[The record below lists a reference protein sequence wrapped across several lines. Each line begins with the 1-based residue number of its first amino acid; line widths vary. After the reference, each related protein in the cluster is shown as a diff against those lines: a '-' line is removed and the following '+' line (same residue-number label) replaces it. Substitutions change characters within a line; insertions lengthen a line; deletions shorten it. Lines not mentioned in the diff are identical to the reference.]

1 MICSVLIHSLGI
13 SLLCFSLKSDYRTSV
28 KMQGGGGGGRDIL
41 VIDLKSLVKAIFLF
55 SWITTPPPPTTTTTT
70 ALLRH
75 TDSLTAERQKSCNH
89 HPVSSKFVIFYC
101 ELCSTLKSILILTEK
116 IKVLFH
122 LIIMVTLRN
131 LTKNSKDNL
140 LTLHKNSDSTA
151 QQHHFKSQLLSY
163 PLWFILKACF

>member
-28 KMQGGGGGGRDIL
+28 KMQGGGGRDIP
-41 VIDLKSLVKAIFLF
+41 VIGLKSLVKAIILF
-55 SWITTPPPPTTTTTT
+55 SWITTPPPTPTTT

-75 TDSLTAERQKSCNH
+75 TDSLTAERQKSCDH

-122 LIIMVTLRN
+122 LIIIVTLRN
-131 LTKNSKDNL
+131 LTKNSKD
-140 LTLHKNSDSTA
+140 
-151 QQHHFKSQLLSY
+151 
-163 PLWFILKACF
+163 